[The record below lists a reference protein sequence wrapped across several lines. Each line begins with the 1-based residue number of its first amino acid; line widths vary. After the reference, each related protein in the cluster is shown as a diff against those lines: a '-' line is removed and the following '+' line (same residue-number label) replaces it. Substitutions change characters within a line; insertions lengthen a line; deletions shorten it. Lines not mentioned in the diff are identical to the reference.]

1 MTPPL
6 KYIFEDGTCIDFSS
20 KHLKAIEE
28 MARLPCCHVSGEH
41 DPTHFQEG
49 RGICFLQKY
58 KAYDRLCKEL
68 GINPEV
74 KSEPDCF
81 WCNNYPEK
89 KKGEGLRL
97 LDSID
102 KHRRRTI

>member
-6 KYIFEDGTCIDFSS
+6 KYCFEDGTSVEFSS

-28 MARLPCCHVSGEH
+28 LARLPCCHVSGEH
-41 DPTHFQEG
+41 DPIHFEE
-49 RGICFLQKY
+49 RLQKY
-58 KAYDRLCKEL
+58 KAFDRLCKAL

-81 WCNNYPEK
+81 WCNNYPK
-89 KKGEGLRL
+89 KRKGEGLRL
-97 LDSID
+97 FDSIV
-102 KHRRRTI
+102 KQTKRTP